1 MFNFRIVVGLYFPG
15 KSLQLELPDFKTR
28 KQKNGTYGSAVFL
41 HRVCK
46 FVAFGFTS
54 WEKAILTHVKVE
66 APETSVPEKYEKKK
80 PVMEFT
86 EVFFG

>member
-1 MFNFRIVVGLYFPG
+1 MSKIIIAGL
-15 KSLQLELPDFKTR
+15 KTN

-66 APETSVPEKYEKKK
+66 APETSVPEKYKKIT
-80 PVMEFT
+80 VMKFM
-86 EVFFG
+86 EVFLV